1 MLATQLREER
11 GDAYV
16 ALESVM
22 RAHARGEGVREK
34 QCGQRNGNS
43 REGRRER
50 ETGRD
55 GKEGGGDK
63 RNVESKKQKERK
75 NKSAPLRE
83 PGEGEAEGM
92 KKGKRRDIA
101 GR

>member
-1 MLATQLREER
+1 M
-11 GDAYV
+11 
-16 ALESVM
+16 
-22 RAHARGEGVREK
+22 
-34 QCGQRNGNS
+34 
-43 REGRRER
+43 
-50 ETGRD
+50 
-55 GKEGGGDK
+55 GGDK